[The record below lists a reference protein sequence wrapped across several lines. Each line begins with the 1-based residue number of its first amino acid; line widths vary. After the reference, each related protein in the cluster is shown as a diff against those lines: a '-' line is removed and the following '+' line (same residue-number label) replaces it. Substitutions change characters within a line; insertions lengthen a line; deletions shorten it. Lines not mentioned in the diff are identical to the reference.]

1 MPSAQLLLRGFE
13 RERLRRLVVERLGAL
28 HGLGA
33 VGHGLHELGYLLV
46 LLGELGILD
55 GKLVDERGERV
66 SAVAESR
73 LTASNDI
80 YVVLRLRNND

>member
-1 MPSAQLLLRGFE
+1 MKWNVSV
-13 RERLRRLVVERLGAL
+13 LRRS
-28 HGLGA
+28 
-33 VGHGLHELGYLLV
+33 
-46 LLGELGILD
+46 GEC
-55 GKLVDERGERV
+55 ERV